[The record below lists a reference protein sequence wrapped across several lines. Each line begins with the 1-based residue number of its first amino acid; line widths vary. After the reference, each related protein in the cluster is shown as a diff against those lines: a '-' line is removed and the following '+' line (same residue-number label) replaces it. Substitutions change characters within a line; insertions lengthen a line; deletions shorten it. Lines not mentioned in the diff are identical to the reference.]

1 MDYYLSNVEKVRKQ
15 QVPINGA
22 KGAYIQWLVT
32 KNEGAHYAVRKFTL
46 DPQGIIPMH
55 YHKYQETVVI
65 TKGKCKVCVADKVYE
80 MKEGDYIFIDA
91 NVKHAFVNLEEPLE
105 FFCIIDYPDDMSIHT
120 LDEECKGTINDH
132 A

>member
-1 MDYYLSNVEKVRKQ
+1 MDYYLSNVEKVGKQ

-120 LDEECKGTINDH
+120 LNEECKGTINDH